1 MAAALLIVA
10 ALAAPARAQTESARV
25 EVDEPRAY
33 GWMVGDVVERSVRL
47 VLPPGTVVDAASLPQ
62 PGRRGQAL
70 ELRHVAFRQ
79 GRELWLEYQVMLSPP
94 EPRVLEM
101 PGFELQLRDAAG
113 RASAL
118 RVDAWP
124 VGVVPLVAREAPSRR
139 GFGELQ
145 PDLPPPPV
153 ATDGHRRR
161 LAAALALSLVVGAY
175 LLHVQIALPWWARRR
190 RPLGLAYRALQSLP
204 AQPDADRQRAAWQ
217 QVHAALNRTAGGTL
231 FDGGVDAFVR
241 EQRRYAP
248 LHGAL
253 REFFERSRRVFFAG
267 VLLPDD
273 APWLL
278 AFTRRCRDAERGA
291 A

>member
-1 MAAALLIVA
+1 MRSRGISSDPCRSPPGRRGRRGRAAAALLIVA

-161 LAAALALSLVVGAY
+161 LAAALALSLVVAAY

-190 RPLGLAYRALQSLP
+190 RVAIAT
-204 AQPDADRQRAAWQ
+204 
-217 QVHAALNRTAGGTL
+217 RTTATT
-231 FDGGVDAFVR
+231 
-241 EQRRYAP
+241 
-248 LHGAL
+248 
-253 REFFERSRRVFFAG
+253 SRT
-267 VLLPDD
+267 P
-273 APWLL
+273 
-278 AFTRRCRDAERGA
+278 TRTVNVNTVT
-291 A
+291 